1 MNKLIQFC
9 IKLKNAINS
18 NANYLWV
25 KENKL
30 LLDFIK
36 ILFKEGFIVGVE
48 KKDGLLKILLKY
60 DLFLTPAIQNV
71 KIISTPTKH
80 FYVNYK
86 NLSKIIKLDSL
97 ILLTP
102 EGILVGNDAAK
113 RKMGGKLIC
122 SIF

>member
-1 MNKLIQFC
+1 M
-9 IKLKNAINS
+9 
-18 NANYLWV
+18 
-25 KENKL
+25 

-48 KKDGLLKILLKY
+48 KRWSFKGTLKY
-60 DLFLTPAIQNV
+60 DLFLTPAIQML
-71 KIISTPTKH
+71 KLFQTPNKTF

-102 EGILVGNDAAK
+102 EGILV
-113 RKMGGKLIC
+113 
-122 SIF
+122 